1 MFKFLKKKEAKPV
14 NENLYAVASGKL
26 IAISEVNDP
35 VFSQKMMGDGFAVIP
50 ENGDIYSPIIGQ
62 VISIFQTKHAVGLQ
76 MNNGLEILL
85 HMGID
90 TVELKGA
97 PFDIKVTEGDYV
109 TQETLIAKVNL
120 NAILAANKGTEMV
133 VIITNMDQ
141 LKKFELS
148 KVGHVGAGELI
159 GKAEA

>member
-1 MFKFLKKKEAKPV
+1 MFKFLKKKEVQPL

-26 IAISEVNDP
+26 ISISEVNDP

-50 ENGDIYSPIIGQ
+50 ENGDIYSPIVGQ

-90 TVELKGA
+90 TVELNGA
-97 PFDIKVTEGDYV
+97 PFDIKVTEGDHV

-120 NAILAANKGTEMV
+120 NAISAVNKGTEMV

-141 LKKFELS
+141 LKKFDLS
-148 KVGHVGAGELI
+148 KVGQVNAGELI

>member
-1 MFKFLKKKEAKPV
+1 MFKFLKKKEAKPI

>member
-1 MFKFLKKKEAKPV
+1 MFKFLKKKEAKPI

-26 IAISEVNDP
+26 IAISEVNDS

>member
-1 MFKFLKKKEAKPV
+1 MFKFLKKKEAKPI

-62 VISIFQTKHAVGLQ
+62 VISIFHTKHAVGLQ

>member
-1 MFKFLKKKEAKPV
+1 
-14 NENLYAVASGKL
+14 
-26 IAISEVNDP
+26 
-35 VFSQKMMGDGFAVIP
+35 
-50 ENGDIYSPIIGQ
+50 
-62 VISIFQTKHAVGLQ
+62 

-90 TVELKGA
+90 TVELNGA
-97 PFDIKVTEGDYV
+97 PFDIKVTEGDHV

-120 NAILAANKGTEMV
+120 NAISAVNKGTEMV

-141 LKKFELS
+141 LKKFDLS
-148 KVGHVGAGELI
+148 KVGQVNAGELI